1 MSRLHIAC
9 ASNAGYL
16 PHVAAMMQSLAAS
29 NSLRDI
35 TLHYLHD
42 ETVDAVMQAQLR
54 GMADSLGLCL
64 ELQHPSPTLMGELPK
79 AQRWSPLIWYR
90 VFLPQLLPDLDHV
103 LYLDADTLV
112 LQDLR
117 PLWHTVLDDALL
129 AAVAQ
134 HREMEGG
141 SDLGHLGVSKHN
153 YFNSGVLLMDL
164 GKMRAERISQ
174 KVIEAGAAHAGRIA
188 FPDQD
193 AYNLACAGRWL
204 PLHPKWNCFA
214 SVLLAGERW
223 QDASAD
229 LRFEEASASP
239 AILHFEGSV
248 FAKPWHARCLHPHR
262 HLYLAYRAR
271 TPWPLRTLEGASLT
285 ASLLRRLP
293 VEQQLLVARLKR
305 HIRPE

>member
-1 MSRLHIAC
+1 VSRLHIAC

-16 PHVAAMMQSLAAS
+16 PHVAAMLQSLAAS
-29 NSLRDI
+29 NPLRDL
-35 TLHYLHD
+35 TVHYLHD
-42 ETVDAVMQAQLR
+42 ESLDAGMQEQLR
-54 GMADSLGLCL
+54 GMAAQLGLRL
-64 ELQHPSPTLMGELPK
+64 ELLHPASTLMGELPRF
-79 AQRWSPLIWYR
+79 QRWSPLIWYR
-90 VFLPQLLPDLDHV
+90 VFLPQLLPQLEQV

-117 PLWHTVLDDALL
+117 PLWHTPLEGSLL

-134 HREMEGG
+134 HQAMDGG
-141 SDLGHLGVSKHN
+141 SDLQHLGVTKHS

-164 GKMRAERISQ
+164 QKMRAEHVSER
-174 KVIEAGAAHAGRIA
+174 VIEIGAAHAGRIA

-223 QDASAD
+223 RQDTED

-262 HLYLAYRAR
+262 QLYRAYRGR
-271 TPWPLRTLEGASLT
+271 TPWPLLKLEGAGL
-285 ASLLRRLP
+285 AADILRRLP
-293 VEQQLLVARLKR
+293 VEQQLLVSRLKR
-305 HIRPE
+305 RVCGE